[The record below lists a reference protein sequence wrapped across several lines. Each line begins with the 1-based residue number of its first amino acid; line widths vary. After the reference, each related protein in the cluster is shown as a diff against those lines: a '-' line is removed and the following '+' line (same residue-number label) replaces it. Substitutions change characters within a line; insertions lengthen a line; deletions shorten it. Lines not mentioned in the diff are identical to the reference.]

1 MKFERGHRSRNVED
15 RRGNAPPRV
24 SRGVKLGGGGAILV
38 AIIALIAQAAGVNVP
53 GLSSL
58 AGGGGGGGQPSQS
71 DPAVGQQGPDPDA
84 ELFDFINYVVDDI
97 QPTFAKVFAQSGKQY
112 REAKLIVFREAVDTG
127 CGLSSSAIGP
137 FYCPPD
143 EKAYI
148 DLSFYKQLRA
158 DLGAPGDFAQA
169 YVLAHE
175 FGHHCQNVLGTD
187 DMVRR
192 ESARDRSRE
201 NDLSVRMELQADCL
215 AGVWAHSTA
224 RRKLIEN
231 GDIEEAIRAA
241 ASIGDDRLQKM
252 AGQRVN
258 PETFTHGSS
267 DQRVRWFRRGYEQ
280 GTLEACD
287 TFAVRDL

>member
-1 MKFERGHRSRNVED
+1 VED
-15 RRGNAPPRV
+15 RRGEAPPR
-24 SRGVKLGGGGAILV
+24 GGGTALKLGGGGAVLLLIV
-38 AIIALIAQAAGVNVP
+38 AAIAKVAGVNIP
-53 GLSSL
+53 GLEE
-58 AGGGGGGGQPSQS
+58 AAKKQQQQAQTQGGQSSGP
-71 DPAVGQQGPDPDA
+71 PKGQQGPDPDA

-97 QPTFAKVFAQSGKQY
+97 QPTLAKAFAKSGKQY
-112 REAKLIVFREAVDTG
+112 RDAKLIIFREAVNTQ

-175 FGHHCQNVLGTD
+175 FGHHAQNVLGID
-187 DMVRR
+187 DMVRQ
-192 ESARDRSRE
+192 ETARNRSRE
-201 NDLSVRMELQADCL
+201 NELSVRMELQADCF
-215 AGVWAHSTA
+215 AGIWAQSTA
-224 RRKLIEN
+224 QRKLVEN

-241 ASIGDDRLQKM
+241 AAIGDDRLQKM

-267 DQRVRWFRRGYEQ
+267 DQRVRWFKRGFEQ

-287 TFAVRDL
+287 TFAARQL

>member
-1 MKFERGHRSRNVED
+1 MKYERGHRSKNVED
-15 RRGNAPPRV
+15 ARGEAPPR
-24 SRGVKLGGGGAILV
+24 GGGTALKLGGGGAILL
-38 AIIALIAQAAGVNVP
+38 AIIAVIAKAAGVDIP
-53 GLSSL
+53 GLEN
-58 AGGGGGGGQPSQS
+58 ATQPSQS
-71 DPAVGQQGPDPDA
+71 SSQSSGPPKGQQGPDPDA

-97 QPTFAKVFAQSGKQY
+97 QPTFARVFAQSGKQY
-112 REAKLIVFREAVDTG
+112 RDAKLKVFREAVDTG

-175 FGHHCQNVLGTD
+175 FGHHCQNILGID
-187 DMVRR
+187 EMVRR
-192 ESARDRSRE
+192 ETARDRRRE
-201 NDLSVRMELQADCL
+201 SDLSVRTELQADCF
-215 AGVWAHSTA
+215 AGIWAKDTSQ
-224 RRKLIEN
+224 RKLVEA
-231 GDIEEAIRAA
+231 GDIDEAIRAA
-241 ASIGDDRLQKM
+241 GAIGDDRLQKM

-267 DQRVRWFRRGYEQ
+267 EQRVRWFRRGFEQ

-287 TFAVRDL
+287 TFASRDL